1 MAKDNLI
8 HENSSSKVRRPHHP
22 VPHANRQV
30 VILGLVSKLYEKQTE
45 LDSLREQVDS
55 GLAQLYSQVKRA
67 SPD

>member
-8 HENSSSKVRRPHHP
+8 NEKSSSKVRRPHHP
-22 VPHANRQV
+22 VPHGRQV